1 MSVIG
6 QLYDAVLNMHL
17 KPRSLFVYG
26 KCNVSTYSLLETIFG
41 LSLACDDDASDRMRT
56 LAVGERTR
64 EGVGTAGSCCS
75 RDQWCLQNV

>member
-1 MSVIG
+1 METTVRISFSRVFCEALTLCRL

-56 LAVGERTR
+56 LP
-64 EGVGTAGSCCS
+64 
-75 RDQWCLQNV
+75 